1 MQHMLFYVMWE
12 QLFAGAQPCSPW
24 HLFTP
29 IKASKVHQPFS
40 YISVVSRCFLLT
52 AEKKNLSIIVSTV
65 AFKSLVKSMNSNEQP
80 STNSLHLCISYITPE
95 KIWGIVFGI
104 VDDYVCNTINT
115 LIVQTS
121 HLPEQMR
128 YVVQSEETMNE

>member
-1 MQHMLFYVMWE
+1 MLS
-12 QLFAGAQPCSPW
+12 ANC
-24 HLFTP
+24 
-29 IKASKVHQPFS
+29 
-40 YISVVSRCFLLT
+40 R
-52 AEKKNLSIIVSTV
+52 KKILSIIVSTV